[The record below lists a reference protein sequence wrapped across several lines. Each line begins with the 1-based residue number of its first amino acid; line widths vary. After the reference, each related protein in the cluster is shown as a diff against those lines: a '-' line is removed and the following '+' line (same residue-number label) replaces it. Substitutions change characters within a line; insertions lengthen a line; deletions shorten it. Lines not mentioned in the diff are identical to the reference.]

1 MMEARER
8 QIFEWALAE
17 TGTVPGVA
25 ALLEVDRAQVYKK
38 FKAFGI
44 PPPERQSRKPADD
57 DDEDDSAGS
66 DESPTNDVEDETATT
81 DAE

>member
-44 PPPERQSRKPADD
+44 PPPERQSRKPDES
-57 DDEDDSAGS
+57 DEDDSAGS
-66 DESPTNDVEDETATT
+66 DEQTNNVDDETAAT